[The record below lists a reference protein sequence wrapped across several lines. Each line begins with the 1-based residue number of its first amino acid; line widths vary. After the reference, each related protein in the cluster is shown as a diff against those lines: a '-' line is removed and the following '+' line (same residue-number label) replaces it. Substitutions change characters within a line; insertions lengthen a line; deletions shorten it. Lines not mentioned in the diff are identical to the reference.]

1 MASYYPEG
9 ECYFVRQSL
18 RYPHGW
24 SAENERHFYNHILV
38 EYYWNGWVTTGS
50 QSRSHQRSQWRHGTA
65 QGINNTRYGDWDRF
79 WVGESRDK
87 NPRRMTAVHSH
98 PNSLNWNECRD
109 LRGGGPRKYILRPI
123 QIQRRDTEWL
133 WIDATIPLRAIY
145 FPVVQRTDQAFDNLC
160 TYVVIDFRHRE
171 NVQITDVNGGFAT
184 RYPVTS
190 HAGLGRI
197 DGATWGFHVP
207 DIIAYLTIPHKLRNP
222 DYRLFQ
228 SKNRRDDLVVSST
241 SWADWNSISPQVIHH
256 PDFFR
261 DIDFARI
268 LSATF
273 GVEVGWRPYEPSTF
287 LRDLV
292 IRLVDTAL
300 GMVPGVGPILS
311 IAFGIAVQALE
322 DPHSFGIDNIL
333 GLNQT
338 AMDEVTRSSNKHR
351 KYLAPDFMGKGRG
364 RQAPATLSDDERASR
379 QKYGDEL
386 NEKLTKELKAQVVIR
401 SLLEQELFMYGA
413 DSMNGVVEEEQ
424 PELETIQFD
433 GQEDKGE
440 LETVQR
446 AGLEDKGEEPEGEDG
461 SKKDE

>member
-1 MASYYPEG
+1 VKAKK
-9 ECYFVRQSL
+9 
-18 RYPHGW
+18 
-24 SAENERHFYNHILV
+24 
-38 EYYWNGWVTTGS
+38 
-50 QSRSHQRSQWRHGTA
+50 
-65 QGINNTRYGDWDRF
+65 
-79 WVGESRDK
+79 K
-87 NPRRMTAVHSH
+87 NPQRMVDMHSH

-109 LRGGGPRKYILRPI
+109 LRNGGPRKYILRPI
-123 QIQRRDTEWL
+123 QIQSSETEWL

-145 FPVVQRTDQAFDNLC
+145 FPVAQRTDQAFNNLC

-171 NVQITDVNGGFAT
+171 SVEITDYRGNYAT

-190 HAGLGRI
+190 HAGLGRM
-197 DGATWGFHVP
+197 DGATLGFHVP
-207 DIIAYLTIPHKLRNP
+207 DIIAYLSIPHKLRNP
-222 DYRLFQ
+222 DYRLFR
-228 SKNRRDDLVVSST
+228 SKNRRDDLVVSAT
-241 SWADWNSISPQVIHH
+241 SWLQWTSTARVIHH

-261 DIDFARI
+261 EIDLAKV

-287 LRDLV
+287 LRDLI

-300 GMVPGVGPILS
+300 GMVPGVGPLLS

-322 DPHSFGIDNIL
+322 DPHSFGIENIL

-364 RQAPATLSDDERASR
+364 RQAPVPLSDDERASR

-386 NEKLTKELKAQVVIR
+386 NEKLTKELEARVVIR
-401 SLLEQELFMYGA
+401 SLLEQELLMYGA

-424 PELETIQFD
+424 AELETIQIE
-433 GQEDKGE
+433 GRED
-440 LETVQR
+440 
-446 AGLEDKGEEPEGEDG
+446 EDDN
-461 SKKDE
+461 KKDE